1 MELLRRKDLGPCTES
16 GQRTDGSFEKRSK
29 KKAPCLLP
37 DVYGQGKDKALFASR
52 PSFGDAC
59 LRPRRR
65 ASSVRAVKQDAYH
78 VIKRSSK
85 LSRGTA
91 FISGF
96 PSGFSGFDMS
106 GTKCMAGRFL

>member
-16 GQRTDGSFEKRSK
+16 GQRMDGSFEKRSK

-59 LRPRRR
+59 LRRRW
-65 ASSVRAVKQDAYH
+65 
-78 VIKRSSK
+78 
-85 LSRGTA
+85 
-91 FISGF
+91 
-96 PSGFSGFDMS
+96 
-106 GTKCMAGRFL
+106 GRFIRPGRGLPREHVQ